1 MQSHLKIDAKQ
12 RERFKSLFARYRM
25 LRETPL
31 ECRPMIII
39 RTPQPPTDMERQLA
53 DPLAMLETQ
62 LESLAPH
69 LEMEDDHVPSVRI
82 NFGTAQ
88 IAAAF
93 GCEMY
98 VPKDS
103 LPAAGSHILAKAK
116 DVRNLAK
123 PRIDAGWYGK
133 LAEWNRIWLEKLPEG
148 IAIQH
153 PDIQSPFN
161 SAHLIRGNDIFT
173 DLYDFPEE
181 VDALLKLV
189 TDFMIDVVRLHQS
202 MNGEDGK
209 WFCDW
214 GSLWQGAARM
224 SNCSM
229 QMISPEDYT
238 AHVLKHDIRFLKA
251 IGGGRIHYC
260 GKSREVIDEFGK
272 IPMLSGLDADMQLH
286 NYFELCETLPPSI
299 VLAPTGAPS
308 KETINRL
315 LSGDWPRKRNIIIAA
330 EAPDVESGKKL
341 LKDLRNSIPY

>member
-39 RTPQPPTDMERQLA
+39 RTPQPPTDMEQQLA

-202 MNGEDGK
+202 M
-209 WFCDW
+209 
-214 GSLWQGAARM
+214 
-224 SNCSM
+224 
-229 QMISPEDYT
+229 ISPEDYT